1 MRHLGFAGVE
11 AIRTNAQIVR
21 SPTRFHFFIVCLL
34 VTYLGNRSSPRRC
47 LSPRIAL
54 TAYQFPAQLHN
65 ARATC
70 PALFSCLPS
79 LLEFRTTCGR
89 AVLPAPCAV
98 NWHFIA
104 GPTAP
109 CL

>member
-34 VTYLGNRSSPRRC
+34 VTYLGNRSSPRRY
-47 LSPRIAL
+47 LSPRIDL
-54 TAYQFPAQLHN
+54 TADQFPAQLHN

-70 PALFSCLPS
+70 PTLFSCLPS
-79 LLEFRTTCGR
+79 LLEFRATWGARSCPRHVPLTG
-89 AVLPAPCAV
+89 
-98 NWHFIA
+98 
-104 GPTAP
+104 TS
-109 CL
+109 